1 MSKRGVTFPES
12 VEDAKKC
19 VPGPNVVFSKRALPI
34 SEYLSNVDKVGSLG
48 CGPKKY
54 PKYKNGKYCCVNVK
68 STDQEK
74 LDYINNL
81 LENAMGVI
89 GITAFNKQKDV
100 IAWLIDYRKFLLEDP
115 NLEDNISVPDLHD
128 LFPKYDDKNPPT
140 VEDWYIKS
148 SIQAKELSKFKT
160 KAEENE
166 QNSVDAEIWYRKSQ
180 ELDPKPYRKNIL
192 KNIAQQKAAE
202 AAQKKA
208 AQKKAAQ
215 EKAAQEK
222 AAQEKAAQEKAAE
235 NIDEVLDTETI
246 MIEPSPSIS
255 LHRSQKNATVTN
267 TKPTGCFGALCK
279 TLGIKRNGGR
289 KTKRLRKKY
298 KKTRNIKNK

>member
-54 PKYKNGKYCCVNVK
+54 PKYQNGKYCCVNVK

-128 LFPKYDDKNPPT
+128 LFPQYDDKNPPT

-160 KAEENE
+160 KAEEDE
-166 QNSVDAEIWYRKSQ
+166 QNGVDAQLWYRKSQ
-180 ELDPKPYRKNIL
+180 QENPKPYRKDIL
-192 KNIAQQKAAE
+192 KKIAQEKAAE

-208 AQKKAAQ
+208 AQQ
-215 EKAAQEK
+215 KAAQEK